1 MRTRH
6 LCHIPVSSLDAAT
19 ALQRE
24 ITGIPDDPPA
34 FRLEQA
40 RGTTRAEARLLSHVW
55 LHTEEQTLEFVR
67 RLPEVGGQSRQTYP
81 EMREVMPEVE
91 KLGAKRKPELYPLA
105 TKELVSLALKM
116 GITPTPQNREQ
127 LLDRLEEFEEQP

>member
-6 LCHIPVSSLDAAT
+6 LCHIPVASLAAAT

-34 FRLEQA
+34 FRMEQA
-40 RGTTRAEARLLSHVW
+40 RGTTRAEARLFSHVW
-55 LHTEEQTLEFVR
+55 LHTESQTLEFVR

-81 EMREVMPEVE
+81 ELREVLPEVE
-91 KLGAKRKPELYPLA
+91 KLGAKRKPELYPL
-105 TKELVSLALKM
+105 TTPELVALALSL
-116 GITPTPQNREQ
+116 GIIPTPQNREE